1 LPVHRE
7 CGRGEAIADDSAAGG
22 VMQIIN
28 PLGFGMATIYSM
40 AWVWKALDDLESLGR
55 VRRVRLV
62 PVLQRNLLNEVAGTA
77 SVVLATWQFAVMVTN

>member
-1 LPVHRE
+1 
-7 CGRGEAIADDSAAGG
+7 
-22 VMQIIN
+22 
-28 PLGFGMATIYSM
+28 M